1 MSAHLQVI
9 TLILTGV
16 GLICSAIFHFGT
28 KEPSDDSGKK
38 RRSTLIADYMVNFGR
53 LAVETFRLMQ
63 LISLTLHYE
72 KND

>member
-38 RRSTLIADYMVNFGR
+38 RRSRLIADYMVNFGR
-53 LAVETFRLMQ
+53 LAVETLRLNA
-63 LISLTLHYE
+63 I
-72 KND
+72 D

>member
-28 KEPSDDSGKK
+28 KEPSDDSGEN
-38 RRSTLIADYMVNFGR
+38 RRSRSIADYIVNFGNV
-53 LAVETFRLMQ
+53 AINTIV
-63 LISLTLHYE
+63 
-72 KND
+72 

>member
-28 KEPSDDSGKK
+28 KEPSDDSGEN
-38 RRSTLIADYMVNFGR
+38 RWSRSIADYMVNFGNV
-53 LAVETFRLMQ
+53 AINTIV
-63 LISLTLHYE
+63 
-72 KND
+72 

>member
-28 KEPSDDSGKK
+28 KEPSDDSGEN
-38 RRSTLIADYMVNFGR
+38 RPSRSIADYMVNFGNV
-53 LAVETFRLMQ
+53 AIHTIV
-63 LISLTLHYE
+63 
-72 KND
+72 